1 MAQLHLNSHEAR
13 VLGVLIEKAL
23 TVPDQYPLSLNSAT
37 LGANQK
43 SNRHPVTDYS
53 EAEMHVAM
61 QGLVMKH
68 LAGHVKTDGSRVDR
82 YKHNAREALGVDDA
96 HLAVLA
102 ELLMRG
108 PQQPGELRGRVDRM
122 APTATLEVLQAR
134 LARLMEKEL
143 VKRIGAAPGERSERY
158 VQLLCADLHPLD
170 APSASAPRTAVAP
183 RPDLEARVLTLEN
196 KVAQLSTQ
204 LERLMSQLGS

>member
-1 MAQLHLNSHEAR
+1 MAQIQLNGHEAR
-13 VLGVLIEKAL
+13 ILGVLIEKAL

-43 SNRHPVTDYS
+43 SNRLPVTDYS
-53 EAEMHVAM
+53 EAEVHVAV

-108 PQQPGELRGRVDRM
+108 PQQPGELRSRVDRM

-134 LARLMEKEL
+134 LARLTEANL
-143 VKRIGAAPGERSERY
+143 VKRIGAAPGERAERY
-158 VQLLCADLHPLD
+158 VQLLCPDAHPLD
-170 APSASAPRTAVAP
+170 VAAASTARPAAAP
-183 RPDLEARVLTLEN
+183 RPDLEARVLKLEN
-196 KVAQLSTQ
+196 QVTALATE
-204 LERLMSQLGS
+204 LERLIAQLGS